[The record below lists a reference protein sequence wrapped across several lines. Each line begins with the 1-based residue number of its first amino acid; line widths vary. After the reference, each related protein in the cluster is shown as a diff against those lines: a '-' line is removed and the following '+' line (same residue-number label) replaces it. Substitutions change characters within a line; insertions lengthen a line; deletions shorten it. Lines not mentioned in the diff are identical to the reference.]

1 MPRFTCKCK
10 DLIKSIERII
20 MQKKENKIDNN
31 AYGGIV
37 SSLLSDCIK
46 FCKICVYC
54 RTLDNFLYHALLCQE
69 SLPMI
74 LVFDSNNS
82 VPCYVFNVN
91 V

>member
-1 MPRFTCKCK
+1 
-10 DLIKSIERII
+10 
-20 MQKKENKIDNN
+20 MQMKTNKIDNK
-31 AYGGIV
+31 AYGGSV

-54 RTLDNFLYHALLCQE
+54 RTLAIFLYHTLLCQE
-69 SLPMI
+69 PLPML

-82 VPCYVFNVN
+82 VPYYLFNVN

>member
-1 MPRFTCKCK
+1 
-10 DLIKSIERII
+10 
-20 MQKKENKIDNN
+20 MQMKTNKIYNK
-31 AYGGIV
+31 AYGGSV

-54 RTLDNFLYHALLCQE
+54 RTLANFLYHALLCQE

-82 VPCYVFNVN
+82 VPCYLFNVN